1 MMTAALSD
9 TKGSGGGGTDA
20 CLFGAVL
27 LTRVFAM
34 RPRACD
40 KAAETFR
47 QLVEQLLPVAA
58 AMSQVGLFCLY
69 TRSLLPLY

>member
-9 TKGSGGGGTDA
+9 TKGSGGGAAGGGGTDA
-20 CLFGAVL
+20 CLAGAVL
-27 LTRVFAM
+27 LTRVIAM

-40 KAAETFR
+40 RAAETFR

-58 AMSQVGLFCLY
+58 AMSQVGLFC
-69 TRSLLPLY
+69 T